1 MMANSPLPNYQISVT
16 KKMNVVTI
24 MLQNKNTTFIF
35 ISLMPK
41 QKKIL
46 QTQGQQTVEH
56 ITYSVEK
63 HPF

>member
-1 MMANSPLPNYQISVT
+1 
-16 KKMNVVTI
+16 MNVVTI

-46 QTQGQQTVEH
+46 QTQGQQIVEH